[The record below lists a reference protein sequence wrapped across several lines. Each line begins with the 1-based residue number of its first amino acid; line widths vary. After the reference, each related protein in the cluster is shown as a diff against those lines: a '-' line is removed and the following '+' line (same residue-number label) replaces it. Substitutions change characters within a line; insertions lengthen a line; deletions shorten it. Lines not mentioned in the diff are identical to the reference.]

1 MNFKQFFLERSGHA
15 HQSNAAATGAKL
27 ASHDIKKS
35 MSLVAKDV
43 TKKQMLGVNN
53 PKLKRAKEAPKGTKV
68 PLVSTT
74 PNLKKLKSAGNPIN
88 FNKIGKEG
96 KTLAAGKNGE
106 RVKVHR
112 NPLTGKLFLKKGK

>member
-1 MNFKQFFLERSGHA
+1 MST
-15 HQSNAAATGAKL
+15 AALTTGGLHKTKG
-27 ASHDIKKS
+27 SF
-35 MSLVAKDV
+35 SLVAKDI

-68 PLVSTT
+68 PLSSTT
-74 PNLKKLKSAGNPIN
+74 PNLNKLKSAGSQIK
-88 FNKIGKEG
+88 FDKIRAGQS

-112 NPLTGKLFLKKGK
+112 DPVTKKLILKK